1 DRKIFDTVE
10 LLTGWQ
16 DINSI
21 TRNNYLMSKEELYM
35 CGRYTLTV
43 DKETLSERFGCSFIV
58 PDYRPRYNAAPTQ
71 SMPVVLQELGQR
83 NIMMMRWGMI
93 PRWAKDSQMG
103 SKLIN
108 ARIETVAEKPAFRD
122 SFQKRRCIIPADG
135 YYEWLRLG
143 QTKQPMRIV
152 LKSRELFGFAGLW
165 DNWIDGEGK
174 SLFTFSIITTAA
186 IGSVRHI
193 HHRMPLILTKE
204 DEAVWLQE
212 GLKIPPV
219 EAVSCLTRIKSL
231 DNINAYPVGS
241 LVNSPAYDNPELIIP
256 ARDF

>member
-1 DRKIFDTVE
+1 
-10 LLTGWQ
+10 
-16 DINSI
+16 
-21 TRNNYLMSKEELYM
+21 M

-43 DKETLSERFGCSFIV
+43 DKETLSERFGCSYIV
-58 PDYRPRYNAAPTQ
+58 PDYRPRYNAAPMQ

-83 NIMMMRWGMI
+83 NIMMMKWGMI
-93 PRWAKDSQMG
+93 PRWAKDLRMG

-108 ARIETVAEKPAFRD
+108 ARMETVAEKPAFRD

-135 YYEWLRLG
+135 YYEWLKLG

-165 DNWIDGEGK
+165 DNWIDGEGN

-193 HHRMPLILTKE
+193 HQRMPLILSKE

-212 GLKIPPV
+212 GLKISPAD
-219 EAVSCLTRIKSL
+219 AVSCLTRIRRL
-231 DNINAYPVGS
+231 DNIEAYAVDA
-241 LVNSPAYDNPELIIP
+241 LVNSPAYDSPELITP
-256 ARDF
+256 TKDF

>member
-1 DRKIFDTVE
+1 
-10 LLTGWQ
+10 
-16 DINSI
+16 
-21 TRNNYLMSKEELYM
+21 M

-165 DNWIDGEGK
+165 DNWID
-174 SLFTFSIITTAA
+174 
-186 IGSVRHI
+186 
-193 HHRMPLILTKE
+193 
-204 DEAVWLQE
+204 
-212 GLKIPPV
+212 
-219 EAVSCLTRIKSL
+219 
-231 DNINAYPVGS
+231 
-241 LVNSPAYDNPELIIP
+241 
-256 ARDF
+256 